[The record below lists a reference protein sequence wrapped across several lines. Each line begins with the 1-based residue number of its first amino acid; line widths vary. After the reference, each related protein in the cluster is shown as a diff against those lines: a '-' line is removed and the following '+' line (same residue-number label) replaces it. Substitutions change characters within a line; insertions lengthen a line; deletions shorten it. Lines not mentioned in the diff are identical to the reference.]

1 MSMCV
6 VGLQPADKVGAE
18 FRRKIWRWHPLAS
31 LIQGPATS
39 RMAMAQ
45 QATLALFARGSAT
58 IGRRRHRSCWMVDD
72 VQSLVLSHVPPAASS
87 SGKNKVTQ
95 GAITYN

>member
-1 MSMCV
+1 
-6 VGLQPADKVGAE
+6 
-18 FRRKIWRWHPLAS
+18 
-31 LIQGPATS
+31 
-39 RMAMAQ
+39 
-45 QATLALFARGSAT
+45 
-58 IGRRRHRSCWMVDD
+58 MVDD